1 MKGKGASAT
10 IISVGN
16 EILSGDVVDTN
27 SAWLAKRLSTQGVD
41 VEKIMVVGDDMEA
54 ISEAIKS
61 CNSDFVF
68 VMGGLGPT
76 HDDVTREG
84 VAKGVGKE
92 LERNEEAERAL
103 KEKYGISGTLLKM
116 ADMPEGSEI
125 IANPVGVAPGFRV
138 DNIFVLPGMPEEMR
152 GMFDGIAS
160 FFRYDKGIRKE
171 EWIMTDKSEHE
182 ILEVLNEAV
191 KEFVDVKMGSYPY
204 ADRED
209 EEKSYKLRI
218 KLLSADPEALK
229 YAKRWLEERIR
240 IC

>member
-1 MKGKGASAT
+1 MKGKGAT
-10 IISVGN
+10 IICVGN
-16 EILSGDVVDTN
+16 EILSGDVIDTN
-27 SAWLAKRLSTQGVD
+27 SSWLAKRLSTQGVD
-41 VEKIMVVGDDMEA
+41 VEKIMVIGDGVEA
-54 ISEAIKS
+54 ISEVIKS

-84 VAKGVGKE
+84 VAKGIGKD

-116 ADMPEGSEI
+116 ADMPEGSGI

-138 DNIFVLPGMPEEMR
+138 GNIVVMPGVPEEMR
-152 GMFDGIAS
+152 GMFEGIAS
-160 FFRYDKGIRKE
+160 FFRDDTGMRKE

-191 KEFVDVKMGSYPY
+191 KEFVDVKIGSYPY
-204 ADRED
+204 VDREG
-209 EEKSYKLRI
+209 EGKSYKLRI

-229 YAKRWLEERIR
+229 RAKRWLEEK

>member
-1 MKGKGASAT
+1 MKGKGAT

-16 EILSGDVVDTN
+16 EILSGDVIDTN
-27 SAWLAKRLSTQGVD
+27 STWLAKRLSTQGVD
-41 VEKIMVVGDDMEA
+41 VEKIMVVGDVVEA
-54 ISEAIKS
+54 ISEVIKS

-84 VAKGVGKE
+84 VAKGVGKD
-92 LERNEEAERAL
+92 LERNMEAERAL

-116 ADMPEGSEI
+116 ADTPEGSEI

-138 DNIFVLPGMPEEMR
+138 GNIIVMPGVPEEMR
-152 GMFDGIAS
+152 GMFEGIAS
-160 FFRYDKGIRKE
+160 FFRDDTGMRKE

-191 KEFVDVKMGSYPY
+191 KEFVDVKIGSYPY
-204 ADRED
+204 VDREG
-209 EEKSYKLRI
+209 EGKSYKLRI
-218 KLLSADPEALK
+218 KLLSADPEVLK
-229 YAKRWLEERIR
+229 RAKRWLEEK